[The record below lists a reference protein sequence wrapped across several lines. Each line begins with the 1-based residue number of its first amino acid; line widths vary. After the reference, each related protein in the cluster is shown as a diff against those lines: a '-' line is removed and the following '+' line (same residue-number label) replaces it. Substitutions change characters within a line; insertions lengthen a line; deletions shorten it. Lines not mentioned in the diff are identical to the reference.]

1 VFTAARET
9 GVNLDDRALVK
20 AAQRGDHEAFSALVT
35 RHQRYVYNLAYRLL
49 QDAHEAQDLAQ
60 EAFFRAWKA
69 LETFR
74 AESKFTTWLY
84 RIVTNL
90 CYNRLPGLQ
99 RQIAQGDVEA
109 MAALALAE
117 SNSPASSVEAADQI
131 AWLHQQVEALP
142 AKYRL
147 VITLFYLQ
155 EMSYQEIAETLD
167 VPLGTVK
174 THLFRAREQLKQQLL
189 KHQED
194 IV

>member
-9 GVNLDDRALVK
+9 GVDLDDRALVK
-20 AAQRGDHEAFSALVT
+20 AAQRGDHEAFSALVM

-60 EAFFRAWKA
+60 EAFLRAWQA

-84 RIVTNL
+84 RIVANL
-90 CYNRLPGLQ
+90 CYNRLPGLR

-109 MAALALAE
+109 MAALILAE
-117 SNSPASSVEAADQI
+117 GHSPASSVEAADQI

-142 AKYRL
+142 VKYRL

-174 THLFRAREQLKQQLL
+174 THLFRAREQLKQQLQ

-194 IV
+194 VV